1 MRPVKDNQFKFL
13 RDTMRKISD
22 YTYMRF
28 AVVALL
34 ALAGII
40 WAPAGRA
47 ATPEQTMDAIA
58 RRLQGA
64 GSIDAAFSM
73 TGAQGAA
80 KGTLLTKGK
89 KFTVSSGGHTVWY
102 DGRDMWAYSPASKEV
117 TVWTPTASEL
127 AESNPLLYLTSY
139 RDYNVKAGASA
150 GSVVLTPKK
159 RGGVKSVEVTFSGS
173 GANAT
178 VKQIKVAMSGGTTTV
193 NVTSLRLNTNPSDAS
208 FRFNTS
214 KYPGVK
220 VTDLR

>member
-40 WAPAGRA
+40 WAPAGRT

-58 RRLQGA
+58 
-64 GSIDAAFSM
+64 
-73 TGAQGAA
+73 
-80 KGTLLTKGK
+80 
-89 KFTVSSGGHTVWY
+89 
-102 DGRDMWAYSPASKEV
+102 KEV

-139 RDYNVKAGASA
+139 KDYNVKAGASA
-150 GSVVLTPKK
+150 GSVVLTPKR

-208 FRFNTS
+208 FRFNKS